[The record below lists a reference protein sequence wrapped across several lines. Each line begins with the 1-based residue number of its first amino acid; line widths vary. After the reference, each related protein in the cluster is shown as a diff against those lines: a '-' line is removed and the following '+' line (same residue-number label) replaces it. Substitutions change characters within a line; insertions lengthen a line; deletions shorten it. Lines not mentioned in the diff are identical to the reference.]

1 MAATS
6 ASLGMMTAKIT
17 RSGISLQSRSFN
29 GLTFIPEH
37 WVCMRSNLCQ
47 CFEHSHDHLVVISEL
62 LFTHKYFKLLMNTNQ
77 DLMDGWAR
85 AVKQWF
91 LHYLIQWNLQ
101 ITDTA
106 FCPLWRGWKLF
117 CIECIY
123 KGTEARPVFYQ
134 RFPLYVKL

>member
-77 DLMDGWAR
+77 NLMDGWMGTCSKAMVPSLSNTVEPPNNGHSLLFVER
-85 AVKQWF
+85 LEVI
-91 LHYLIQWNLQ
+91 LYRVYIQ
-101 ITDTA
+101 
-106 FCPLWRGWKLF
+106 R
-117 CIECIY
+117 Y
-123 KGTEARPVFYQ
+123 
-134 RFPLYVKL
+134 